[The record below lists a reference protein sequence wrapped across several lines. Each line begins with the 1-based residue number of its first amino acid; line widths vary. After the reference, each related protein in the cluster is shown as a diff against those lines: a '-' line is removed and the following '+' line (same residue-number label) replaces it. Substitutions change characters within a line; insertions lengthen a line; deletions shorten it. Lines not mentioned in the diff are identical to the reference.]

1 MGDSDQLF
9 HVITFGGRLMI
20 LIRVHFYY
28 LHVVEQKELHELTLL
43 SYAKARVEEKII
55 KVEEKIA
62 FHTYFLS

>member
-9 HVITFGGRLMI
+9 HVITFGVRLMI
-20 LIRVHFYY
+20 LILVHFYY

-43 SYAKARVEEKII
+43 SYAKASVEEKII